1 MFIENHAVIP
11 TECGDG
17 VSRRILGTGGTL
29 MMVEVTFRRGGV
41 GTPHTHVHEQVSYVA
56 KGSFDFTLD
65 GITRRLRVGD
75 SVYIPSGAMHGTVA
89 LEDSVIVDVFTPI
102 REDFLSGK

>member
-1 MFIENHAVIP
+1 MRRRRVPSDPRHRRHSH
-11 TECGDG
+11 DG
-17 VSRRILGTGGTL
+17 GGYL
-29 MMVEVTFRRGGV
+29 PKGGV

>member
-1 MFIENHAVIP
+1 MFVKNQEVIP
-11 TECGDG
+11 TDCGEG

-29 MMVEVTFRRGGV
+29 MMVEVTFKKGGV

-56 KGSFDFTLD
+56 KGSFDFTLN
-65 GITRRLRVGD
+65 GETRRIAVGD
-75 SVYIPSGAMHGTVA
+75 SVYIPSGAVHGTVA

-102 REDFLSGK
+102 REDFLAK